1 MSEDEEQIKR
11 CKAVLI
17 GEAGTGKTSIINRLK
32 NNEFNPVQS
41 PTMCSSMFKKLV
53 ETPGGESVLIEIW
66 DTAGQE
72 KYRSIN
78 KLFYKDAAIII
89 MVYDITNQRSFDEI
103 KNYWYEQIK
112 ENCDLQNIILA
123 VSANKS
129 DLFNQEKVKEE
140 HGKMFANRIKGI
152 FQATSCFTGLG
163 INDLFNQV
171 GLKYIQRTG
180 LPQPPKPLPS
190 PKPPSKKCCKSS

>member
-1 MSEDEEQIKR
+1 
-11 CKAVLI
+11 
-17 GEAGTGKTSIINRLK
+17 
-32 NNEFNPVQS
+32 
-41 PTMCSSMFKKLV
+41 
-53 ETPGGESVLIEIW
+53 
-66 DTAGQE
+66 
-72 KYRSIN
+72 
-78 KLFYKDAAIII
+78 

-112 ENCDLQNIILA
+112 ENCDLQNIMLA

-180 LPQPPKPLPS
+180 LPQPPQPLPS